1 MSYVS
6 GLYNNQNNRD
16 FTDQIIGNNYRL
28 PLLQSIQVVS
38 YGMLDRIEMCNLYYD
53 DNSNTLL
60 FLRMRRY
67 ITNSTVTIVARL
79 ITTVSAW

>member
-16 FTDQIIGNNYRL
+16 FTDQIIENNYRP
-28 PLLQSIQVVS
+28 PLLQSTRVVS
-38 YGMLDRIEMCNLYYD
+38 YGMLGRIEMYNLYYD

-60 FLRMRRY
+60 FLGMRRY